1 MVTSLVDP
9 YVCCMLQDVS
19 MLLRAAVGKANLGSL
34 DLRYN
39 HIGDT
44 GAEDIATYLKVF
56 TEHTCMVMHILT

>member
-1 MVTSLVDP
+1 
-9 YVCCMLQDVS
+9 